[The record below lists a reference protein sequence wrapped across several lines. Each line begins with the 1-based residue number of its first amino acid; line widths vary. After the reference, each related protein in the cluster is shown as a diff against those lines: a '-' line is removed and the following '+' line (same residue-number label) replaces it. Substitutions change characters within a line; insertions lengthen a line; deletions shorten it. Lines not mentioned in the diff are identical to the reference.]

1 MEKVIVKI
9 LRTKKETQIYLF
21 IKAGNLFITSD
32 SRKVTEDNKKKNCN
46 NIINSLLF
54 YFHIAAGFI
63 VWKKDCRNSPFC
75 KRPFYRASFNLLFIL
90 QQRKRVKFQNKL

>member
-54 YFHIAAGFI
+54 YFHIS
-63 VWKKDCRNSPFC
+63 NQP
-75 KRPFYRASFNLLFIL
+75 YNE
-90 QQRKRVKFQNKL
+90 